1 MDIVLGGFT
10 WINAVDLKS
19 SQSFLLSN
27 YTPQGGR
34 ALDCGA
40 GIGRV
45 AKELCKHFSP
55 VDLLEPN
62 PALSQQCTVAD
73 RVWNCTL
80 QEFIP
85 ELSYEIIWIQWVLL
99 FVVEDDEI
107 VRILKLLAQK
117 AQILFVKENV
127 VKAKEG
133 ERIFDH
139 ADSTVTRSRSDFEC
153 IFARAKLQIIAQSAD
168 ERLAKRE
175 PRIFPVHM
183 YLLKKAETE

>member
-19 SQSFLLSN
+19 PQTFLLSH
-27 YTPQGGR
+27 YTPKGGR

-45 AKELCKHFSP
+45 AKELSKHFSP
-55 VDLLEPN
+55 IDLVEPD

-80 QEFIP
+80 QDVVP
-85 ELSYEIIWIQWVLL
+85 EYSYEIIWIQWILL
-99 FVVEDDEI
+99 FIGEDDQ
-107 VRILKLLAQK
+107 VVQILKLLAENS
-117 AQILFVKENV
+117 QILFVKENV
-127 VKAKEG
+127 VRVRGG

-139 ADSTVTRSRSDFEC
+139 ADRTVARSRSDFEA
-153 IFARAKLQIIAQSAD
+153 IFARAGLQIVAQCAD
-168 ERLAKRE
+168 EWLAKRE

-183 YLLKKAETE
+183 YLLRKAKA